1 MKRTHVL
8 IAVCVA
14 AMMVAVPAMGQV
26 PVSDEAIEDERS
38 ERDTATTEIGT
49 TDSSRAV
56 VSTNITCS
64 MYRPSTRDDPN
75 DAMARNPEIAGLIR
89 RIAREEGV
97 DESTFMALV
106 YQESRLNP
114 CVGSSA
120 GAYGLAQLMPGT
132 ADDLGVNRHNIE
144 QNLRGGARY
153 FRRQLNAHGGNVS
166 LALAAYNA
174 GPGNV
179 SKYGGIPPF
188 KETHLHSFPTRRSS
202 DLGPGNVSKYGGIP
216 PFKETQ
222 DYVRNITTRW
232 MPALGGADMSSIPLN
247 YGGGSSGYTNMRDAT
262 LNAMGAS
269 QGASAN
275 LGNVASWLTQL
286 GQQQPGT
293 MIESFDHNSTARNAN
308 LELFNQAIGMAAVFA
323 ELLNSKNAMQLTDQ
337 SSTAQSLNPTPKPA
351 EPDPTEPVENIC
363 DEPGTAWDEET
374 KSCVAE
380 LEPTGRVT
388 LQLTPEL

>member
-8 IAVCVA
+8 IAVCAA
-14 AMMVAVPAMGQV
+14 AMMAAVPAMGQV
-26 PVSDEAIEDERS
+26 PVSDDAIEDERS
-38 ERDTATTEIGT
+38 ERDTATTEIVT

-56 VSTNITCS
+56 ISTNITCS

-75 DAMARNPEIAGLIR
+75 DAMARNPEIAGLVR
-89 RIAREEGV
+89 RIAREEGI
-97 DESTFMALV
+97 DEETFMALV

-114 CVGSSA
+114 CIGSSA

-132 ADDLGVNRHNIE
+132 ADDLGVDRHNIE

-174 GPGNV
+174 
-179 SKYGGIPPF
+179 
-188 KETHLHSFPTRRSS
+188 
-202 DLGPGNVSKYGGIP
+202 GPGNVSKYGGIP

-262 LNAMGAS
+262 VNAMGAS

-275 LGNVASWLTQL
+275 LGNVTTWLTQL

-337 SSTAQSLNPTPKPA
+337 SSTAQSLNSTPRPA
-351 EPDPTEPVENIC
+351 EPDPTEPVENVC
-363 DEPGTAWDEET
+363 NEPGTAWDEET
-374 KSCVAE
+374 KSCVAG

>member
-1 MKRTHVL
+1 MKRTHVF
-8 IAVCVA
+8 IAACTA
-14 AMMVAVPAMGQV
+14 AIMVAIPANAQV
-26 PVSDEAIEDERS
+26 PVSDDAIEVERS
-38 ERDTATTEIGT
+38 ERDITTTEIRT
-49 TDSSRAV
+49 TAGSRAV

-75 DAMARNPEIAGLIR
+75 DAMARNPEIAGLVR
-89 RIAREEGV
+89 RVAREEGV
-97 DESTFMALV
+97 DEETFMALV

-132 ADDLGVNRHNIE
+132 ASDLGVDRNNIE
-144 QNLRGGARY
+144 QNVRGGARY
-153 FRRQLNAHGGNVS
+153 FKRQLDAHGGNVS

-188 KETHLHSFPTRRSS
+188 KETQ
-202 DLGPGNVSKYGGIP
+202 G
-216 PFKETQ
+216 
-222 DYVRNITTRW
+222 YVRDITTRW
-232 MPALGGADMSSIPLN
+232 MPALGGSDMSSIPLN

-262 LNAMGAS
+262 INAMGAS

-275 LGNVASWLTQL
+275 LGNVTSWLTQL

-293 MIESFDHNSTARNAN
+293 MIESFDHNSMARNAN

-337 SSTAQSLNPTPKPA
+337 SSTAQSLNSTPKPA
-351 EPDPTEPVENIC
+351 EPDPAEPVENVC
-363 DEPGTAWDEET
+363 DEPGTAWDVET
-374 KSCVAE
+374 ESCVAE
-380 LEPTGRVT
+380 LEPAGRVT

>member
-1 MKRTHVL
+1 
-8 IAVCVA
+8 
-14 AMMVAVPAMGQV
+14 
-26 PVSDEAIEDERS
+26 
-38 ERDTATTEIGT
+38 
-49 TDSSRAV
+49 
-56 VSTNITCS
+56 
-64 MYRPSTRDDPN
+64 
-75 DAMARNPEIAGLIR
+75 
-89 RIAREEGV
+89 
-97 DESTFMALV
+97 
-106 YQESRLNP
+106 
-114 CVGSSA
+114 
-120 GAYGLAQLMPGT
+120 MPGT
-132 ADDLGVNRHNIE
+132 ADDLGVVRHNIE

-166 LALAAYNA
+166 LALAAYN
-174 GPGNV
+174 
-179 SKYGGIPPF
+179 S
-188 KETHLHSFPTRRSS
+188 
-202 DLGPGNVSKYGGIP
+202 GPGNVSKYGGIP

-275 LGNVASWLTQL
+275 LGNVDSWLTQL

-337 SSTAQSLNPTPKPA
+337 SSTAQSLNSTPKPA
-351 EPDPTEPVENIC
+351 DPDPTQPVENVC
-363 DEPGTAWDEET
+363 DEPDTVWDEET

-380 LEPTGRVT
+380 LEPAGRVT